1 MAKNQLDIGAAEL
14 EVLRI
19 LWDHGPLAVR
29 DVMNALHQQNR
40 QLAYTTVQTLL
51 TRLEQK
57 DFVISNKRGL
67 AHIFRAKLTRDRVRK
82 SRLRAIVDQLYDG
95 AAGAL
100 VLQLVRNEKLSA
112 DDLARLQEL
121 IVELDEKK
129 SN

>member
-1 MAKNQLDIGAAEL
+1 MSKNHYELGAAEF

-29 DVMNALHQQNR
+29 DVMNTLHQQNR

-57 DFVISNKRGL
+57 GFVVSNKRGL
-67 AHIFRAKLTRDRVRK
+67 AHVFRAKLTRDRVRK
-82 SRLRAIVDQLYDG
+82 TRLRAMVDQLYDG

-100 VLQLVRNEKLSA
+100 VLQLVRSEKLSTN
-112 DDLARLQEL
+112 DLAKLQML
-121 IVELDEKK
+121 IEELDRKN
-129 SN
+129 SR